1 MTANTTT
8 TAALSP
14 TPTSGRGLV
23 AVALDKKWPVSLL
36 FVAAIAV
43 LWELLGVVGTLP
55 AYVEA
60 PSSIATGIVELA
72 RSGEL
77 WELLL
82 PSLRRSFTGFVI
94 GSTLGVL
101 AGLLTGIWQPA
112 EELLELPV
120 SFTYPLPK
128 IALFPAFAVM
138 LGFTDSTRILVI
150 ALACFYPAYL
160 NANSG
165 TRAIDPAI
173 IEVARNAEASGIRTF
188 FQVVVPAALPQIF
201 TGLRICLALSFILL
215 FATEI
220 IGFSDGIGSDI
231 LRSSRDADYQRMY
244 SGIAILAIAGFAA
257 SRLLLLIGKVTTRG
271 RLSGG
276 VPRE

>member
-1 MTANTTT
+1 MT
-8 TAALSP
+8 TAHPPTGAATRPGRLDAALE
-14 TPTSGRGLV
+14 R
-23 AVALDKKWPVSLL
+23 KWPVSLA
-36 FVAAIAV
+36 FVAALVA
-43 LWELLGVVGTLP
+43 LWELLGAVGALPDYVV
-55 AYVEA
+55 A
-60 PSSIATGIVELA
+60 PSSIVAGIGELVD
-72 RSGEL
+72 SGEL

-94 GSTLGVL
+94 GATLGVL
-101 AGLLTGIWQPA
+101 AGLLTGIWKPA
-112 EELLELPV
+112 EEVLELPV

-138 LGFTDSTRILVI
+138 LGFTDGTRILVI
-150 ALACFYPAYL
+150 SLACFYPAYL

-173 IEVARNAEASGIRTF
+173 IEVARNAEASRVRTF
-188 FQVVVPAALPQIF
+188 FQVVFPAALPQIF

-257 SRLLLLIGKVTTRG
+257 SRLLLSIGKVATRG